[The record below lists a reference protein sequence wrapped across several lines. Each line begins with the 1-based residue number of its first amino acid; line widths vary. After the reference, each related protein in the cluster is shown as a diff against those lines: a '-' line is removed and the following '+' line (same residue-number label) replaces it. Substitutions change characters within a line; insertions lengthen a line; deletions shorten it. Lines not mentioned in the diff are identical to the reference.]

1 MEGEGGW
8 EKEIEGE
15 GGWADKCSER
25 VNMNRISVRLINA
38 IVIEFIKRF
47 VRICFFSLLCC
58 TFFCD

>member
-38 IVIEFIKRF
+38 IVIEFVKRF
-47 VRICFFSLLCC
+47 VRICFFHCC
-58 TFFCD
+58 AVPFSV